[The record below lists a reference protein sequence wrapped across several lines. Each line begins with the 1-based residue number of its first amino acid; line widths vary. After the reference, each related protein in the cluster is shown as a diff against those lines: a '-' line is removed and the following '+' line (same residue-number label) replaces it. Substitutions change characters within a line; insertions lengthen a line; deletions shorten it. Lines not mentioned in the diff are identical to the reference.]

1 MNLPEFEY
9 LIRKTVTYL
18 DFHSDDAS
26 KELNAQWQQVL
37 MEIGRL
43 KRQKQQEKSRR
54 SPSKPAK
61 PE

>member
-26 KELNAQWQQVL
+26 QELKAQWQQVL
-37 MEIGRL
+37 VEIQQI
-43 KRQKQQEKSRR
+43 KRQKQQEKARR
-54 SPSKPAK
+54 SPSKPSK

>member
-26 KELNAQWQQVL
+26 RALNAQWQQVL
-37 MEIGRL
+37 GEIQRL
-43 KRQKQQEKSRR
+43 KRQKQPEKSRR
-54 SPSKPAK
+54 SQSKPPK

>member
-18 DFHSDDAS
+18 DFHTDDAA

-37 MEIGRL
+37 MEIQRL
-43 KRQKQQEKSRR
+43 KRQKQQEISRR
-54 SPSKPAK
+54 NPSKPPK

>member
-26 KELNAQWQQVL
+26 KELKAQWEQVL
-37 MEIGRL
+37 VEIQHL
-43 KRQKQQEKSRR
+43 KRHRQQEKSRQ
-54 SPSKPAK
+54 SQSKPPK
-61 PE
+61 PK